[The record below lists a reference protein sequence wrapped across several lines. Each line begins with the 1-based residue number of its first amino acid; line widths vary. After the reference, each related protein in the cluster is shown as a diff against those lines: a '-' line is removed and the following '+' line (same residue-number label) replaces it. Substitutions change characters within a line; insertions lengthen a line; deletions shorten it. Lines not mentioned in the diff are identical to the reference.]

1 MADYKTYLAASI
13 LTEDKI
19 VTYRL
24 LSRTLKVHV
33 NTAKEMLFEFHKQQ
47 NAKKPGTI
55 HATYLVGGTKLREP
69 ANTNGNGIVKKD
81 GEDDY
86 MQSSPFISSSMPQ
99 PEEQGT
105 GESGVLTITLVKEEE
120 LEKVCTQ
127 YEEISSIHV
136 YSIGPHPLKDLQTL
150 SDIAREVQE
159 LAIKE
164 DPLNQEIASK
174 YGTITNPNSKRRS
187 ARRPPQPVT
196 TPAPAKP
203 KVEPKPTLKS
213 QPIKEEPKSQSS
225 NIAAANDFFGKSK
238 SKAKP
243 TAKETSNPSS
253 KESTP
258 APSAPA
264 LKRDSSSIFKA
275 FAKAKPKLKR
285 EGTDASSV
293 AATEDEP
300 MKDVDFDDDDDDEE
314 EVPVAPPSKEIE
326 EGYRKARK
334 EREAKLRAMME
345 ESDEELEPPK
355 KRAKTPDVEEAKEE
369 PKEVVK
375 EEEEE
380 EEPPVVG
387 GGRRRG
393 KRRVMKKSVGKDE
406 EGYLVTKEV
415 EAWESFSEDEPAPKP
430 KPKASAPAPAAKK
443 KGAAKQGGQ
452 GNIMSFF
459 GKK

>member
-1 MADYKTYLAASI
+1 
-13 LTEDKI
+13 
-19 VTYRL
+19 
-24 LSRTLKVHV
+24 
-33 NTAKEMLFEFHKQQ
+33 MLFEFHKQQ

-55 HATYLVGGTKLREP
+55 HATYLVGGTIRKEP
-69 ANTNGNGIVKKD
+69 ATTNGNGVVKKD

-86 MQSSPFISSSMPQ
+86 MQSSPFMSSSMPQ

-105 GESGVLTITLVKEEE
+105 GESGVLTITLVKEED
-120 LEKVCTQ
+120 LDKVCSR

-136 YSIGPHPLKDLQTL
+136 YSIGPHPLKDLQAL
-150 SDIAREVQE
+150 SDITREVQE
-159 LAIKE
+159 LVVKE
-164 DPLNQEIASK
+164 DPLDREIASK
-174 YGTITNPNSKRRS
+174 YGTITNPNAKRRS
-187 ARRPPQPVT
+187 ARRPPPPPPVAA
-196 TPAPAKP
+196 PAPAKP
-203 KVEPKPTLKS
+203 KVESKPASKS
-213 QPIKEEPKSQSS
+213 QPVKEEPKSQSS
-225 NIAAANDFFGKSK
+225 NSAAANDFFGKSK
-238 SKAKP
+238 LKAKP

-258 APSAPA
+258 APSAPT

-275 FAKAKPKLKR
+275 FAKAKPKIKR
-285 EGTDASSV
+285 EGTDASSA

-300 MKDVDFDDDDDDEE
+300 MKDVDFDDDDDEE

-355 KRAKTPDVEEAKEE
+355 KKAKTPEVEEEEEE

-375 EEEEE
+375 EEEEDK
-380 EEPPVVG
+380 PPVVS
-387 GGRRRG
+387 GGRKRG
-393 KRRVMKKSVGKDE
+393 RRRVMKKSVGKDE

-443 KGAAKQGGQ
+443 KGAARPGGQ